1 MSDYNLKESR
11 RERKIRLA
19 LIVGALFI
27 IAIGFIWP
35 FSSEKK
41 ESDLAK
47 VPMMQV
53 QVLEK
58 ADAGTNPIVVV
69 SKIVDKKQLLILYEI
84 EKNNAYFFN
93 VQKSISLNDKVQKL
107 FLNENKTGIWVQTV
121 NNNEWILFS
130 NSLEELQRT
139 KEIPIKMSSSSVDFT
154 YKSSSQLITAISE
167 EGAEIPLT
175 KGDKPVDVHLISP
188 SLWLIIFEDELQ
200 IAKGS

>member
-1 MSDYNLKESR
+1 MSDYNLRESG

-19 LIVGALFI
+19 LIVGAFFLI
-27 IAIGFIWP
+27 VIGFIWP
-35 FSSEKK
+35 SSSEKK
-41 ESDLAK
+41 GSDHAK
-47 VPMMQV
+47 VPVIQV

-58 ADAGTNPIVVV
+58 ADADTNPIVVV

-84 EKNNAYFFN
+84 EKNNDYFFN

-130 NSLEELQRT
+130 DSLEALQRN
-139 KEIPIKMSSSSVDFT
+139 KEMPIEMSSSSVDFT
-154 YKSSSQLITAISE
+154 YKSSSQLITVTSE
-167 EGAEIPLT
+167 EGVEIPLT
-175 KGDKPVDVHLISP
+175 KGDKPMGVHLISP

>member
-1 MSDYNLKESR
+1 MSDYNLRESG

-19 LIVGALFI
+19 LIVGAFFLI
-27 IAIGFIWP
+27 VIGFIWP
-35 FSSEKK
+35 SSSEKK
-41 ESDLAK
+41 ESDHAK
-47 VPMMQV
+47 VPMIQV

-58 ADAGTNPIVVV
+58 ADADTNPIVVV
-69 SKIVDKKQLLILYEI
+69 SKTVDKKQLLILYEI
-84 EKNNAYFFN
+84 EKNNDYFFN

-130 NSLEELQRT
+130 DSLEALQRN
-139 KEIPIKMSSSSVDFT
+139 KEMPIEMSSSSVDFT
-154 YKSSSQLITAISE
+154 YKSSSQLITVTSE
-167 EGAEIPLT
+167 EGVEIPLT
-175 KGDKPVDVHLISP
+175 KGDKPMGVHLISP

>member
-19 LIVGALFI
+19 LIVGACFL

-41 ESDLAK
+41 ESDIAK
-47 VPMMQV
+47 VPMIQV

-58 ADAGTNPIVVV
+58 ANASTNPLVVV

-84 EKNNAYFFN
+84 EKTNDYFFN
-93 VQKSISLNDKVQKL
+93 VQKSISLNDKVQKI
-107 FLNENKTGIWVQTV
+107 FLNENETGVWVQTV

-130 NSLEELQRT
+130 DSLEESRRS

-154 YKSSSQLITAISE
+154 YKSSSQSIKVISE
-167 EGAEIPLT
+167 KGVEIPLT
-175 KGDKPVDVHLISP
+175 KGDKPADVHLISP
-188 SLWLIIFEDELQ
+188 SLWLIVFEDELQ